1 MAKIGISNAIYAV
14 EKSLTR
20 TNTEISKNMS
30 RLATGKENA
39 NAGDTATISAIA
51 NTLALDIIA
60 SKAALRSVGI
70 MRGYL
75 STAISNLDAITN
87 LMLRLQELAVLGANS
102 SNSSAE
108 SDSIDLE
115 AEAIADEVWRMA
127 VDANYKNKGI
137 FELAPRSEYLSL
149 GGRDQ
154 EYAVSFGTVDITNLY
169 NPITETLVIN
179 PSDGLSDTNIMT
191 SEIESFQ
198 NQINTVRVELSSHYA
213 ALEHAENQ
221 ITDLRIQYE
230 LSLDSIEQIN
240 FTNET
245 AILARNQILQ
255 NAANA
260 MLVQA
265 NNAQMGLIRLIE

>member
-1 MAKIGISNAIYAV
+1 
-14 EKSLTR
+14 
-20 TNTEISKNMS
+20 
-30 RLATGKENA
+30 
-39 NAGDTATISAIA
+39 
-51 NTLALDIIA
+51 
-60 SKAALRSVGI
+60 
-70 MRGYL
+70 
-75 STAISNLDAITN
+75 
-87 LMLRLQELAVLGANS
+87 
-102 SNSSAE
+102 
-108 SDSIDLE
+108 
-115 AEAIADEVWRMA
+115 MA

-255 NAANA
+255 NAATA